1 MPKTLYF
8 ARTDDDIA
16 FGSDIIRVHY
26 FMTGDKINP
35 EDTRSIRKAA
45 NDMAGILYELDR
57 PSVEHLVKHGHI
69 VSAVRL
75 YRDLN
80 DCTVYEAHTAVQKIS
95 KEVNNA

>member
-1 MPKTLYF
+1 MAKTLYF

-16 FGSDIIRVHY
+16 FGGDIIKVHY

-45 NDMAGILYELDR
+45 NVMAGILYELDR
-57 PSVEHLVKHGHI
+57 PSVEHLVKHKHV

-75 YRDLN
+75 YRELH
-80 DCTVYEAHTAVQKIS
+80 DCTLHEAHDAVQKML
-95 KEVNNA
+95 